1 VTPGPLGLAE
11 AEGMR
16 RIHRLRGRIAR
27 GKQVVVAAETIDAY
41 RIRYAAL

>member
-1 VTPGPLGLAE
+1 LGLAE

-27 GKQVVVAAETIDAY
+27 GKQVVAAETIDAY